1 MPVLTLT
8 NRDINGHLHRSIAS
22 MISIDDALGSKR
34 LTHKGL
40 PSCVDAE
47 LA

>member
-1 MPVLTLT
+1 MPEPTLT
-8 NRDINGHLHRSIAS
+8 NRDINGRLHRSIAS
-22 MISIDDALGSKR
+22 VISFDDTLGSKR
-34 LTHKGL
+34 LTNNGL